1 MYTGWVPLVYEV
13 KIIDLFFRHLIQG
26 KISAFWIFLTFLLG
40 ASLFFNNFSVKYFII
55 FHIGIINKYRICLSQ
70 PVIFMGCCFPSAH
83 TLVSTTCIQLE
94 RRSTMQ
100 LKIKLTQTRRMA
112 SNSIQTI
119 HAVYTL
125 SILWYSG
132 FFRIFLPTQATA
144 TQTQVI
150 WERVREYPI

>member
-1 MYTGWVPLVYEV
+1 
-13 KIIDLFFRHLIQG
+13 
-26 KISAFWIFLTFLLG
+26 
-40 ASLFFNNFSVKYFII
+40 
-55 FHIGIINKYRICLSQ
+55 
-70 PVIFMGCCFPSAH
+70 MGCCFPSAH

-125 SILWYSG
+125 SIL
-132 FFRIFLPTQATA
+132 
-144 TQTQVI
+144 
-150 WERVREYPI
+150 